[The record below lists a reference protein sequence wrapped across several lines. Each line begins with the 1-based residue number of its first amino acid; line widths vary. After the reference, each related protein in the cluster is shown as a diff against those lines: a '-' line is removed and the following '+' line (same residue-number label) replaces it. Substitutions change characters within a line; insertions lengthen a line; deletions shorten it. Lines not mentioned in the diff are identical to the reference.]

1 MKGGRKMNLSKQI
14 QQLRKRDGL
23 SQEALAEKMYVSRQS
38 ISNWENERSYPDI
51 HNLLMLSAIFNISL
65 DELVKGDVDMM
76 KDALQQSNMMKLSW
90 VMLAGLIG
98 VPLSV
103 APVMKYF
110 GVVGLLIPLGLFII
124 TMIAAFKIERLKKVH
139 QLKTYRQ
146 IMDFIEGKPIQEAQ
160 PTGKDFWSKVIV
172 VTLSAISGFII
183 VYIGLTILN
192 V

>member
-1 MKGGRKMNLSKQI
+1 MNLSKQI

-65 DELVKGDVDMM
+65 DELVKGDVEMM
-76 KDALQQSNMMKLSW
+76 KDALQQSNMMRLSW
-90 VMLAGLIG
+90 VMLVGLIA
-98 VPLSV
+98 VPLSI
-103 APVMKYF
+103 APVMKYL
-110 GVVGLLIPLGLFII
+110 GMIGLLIPLGLFII
-124 TMIAAFKIERLKKVH
+124 TMMAASKIERLKKTH

-146 IMDFIEGKPIQEAQ
+146 IMDFIEGKPIREEQ
-160 PTGKDFWSKVIV
+160 PTRKDLWSKVIV

-183 VYIGLTILN
+183 VSIGLTILN

>member
-1 MKGGRKMNLSKQI
+1 MNLSKQI

-38 ISNWENERSYPDI
+38 ISNWENARSYPDI
-51 HNLLMLSAIFNISL
+51 HNLLMLSAIFNVSL
-65 DELVKGDVDMM
+65 DELVKGDVEMM
-76 KDALQQSNMMKLSW
+76 KDVLQQSDMMKLSW

-98 VPLSV
+98 IPLSI
-103 APVMKYF
+103 APVMKVL
-110 GVVGLLIPLGLFII
+110 GMVGLLIPLGLFII
-124 TMIAAFKIERLKKVH
+124 TMIAAVKIEKLKKTH

-146 IMDFIEGKPIQEAQ
+146 IMDFVEGKPIREAQ
-160 PTGKDFWSKVIV
+160 PTRKDLWSKVIV
-172 VTLSAISGFII
+172 VTLSAISSGII

>member
-65 DELVKGDVDMM
+65 DELVKGDVEMM
-76 KDALQQSNMMKLSW
+76 KDALQQSNMMRLSW
-90 VMLAGLIG
+90 VMLAGLIA
-98 VPLSV
+98 VPLSIV
-103 APVMKYF
+103 PVMKYL
-110 GVVGLLIPLGLFII
+110 GMVGLLIPLGLFMI
-124 TMIAAFKIERLKKVH
+124 TMMAASKIEKLKKTH

-146 IMDFIEGKPIQEAQ
+146 IMDFIEGKPIREEQ
-160 PTGKDFWSKVIV
+160 PTRKDLWSKVIV

>member
-65 DELVKGDVDMM
+65 DELVKGDVEMM
-76 KDALQQSNMMKLSW
+76 KDALQQSNMMRLSW
-90 VMLAGLIG
+90 VMLVGLIA
-98 VPLSV
+98 VPLSI
-103 APVMKYF
+103 APVMKYL
-110 GVVGLLIPLGLFII
+110 GMIGLLIPLGLFII
-124 TMIAAFKIERLKKVH
+124 TMMAASKIERLKKTH

-146 IMDFIEGKPIQEAQ
+146 IMDFIEGKPIQVEQ
-160 PTGKDFWSKVIV
+160 PTRKDLWSKVMV
-172 VTLSAISGFII
+172 VTLSAISGFVI

>member
-1 MKGGRKMNLSKQI
+1 MNLSKQI
-14 QQLRKRDGL
+14 KQLRNRDGL

-51 HNLLMLSAIFNISL
+51 HNLLMLSAIFDVSL
-65 DELVKGDVDMM
+65 DQLVKGDVEMM
-76 KDALQQSNMMKLSW
+76 KVTLQQSNMMKLSW
-90 VMLAGLIG
+90 VMLAGLIAI
-98 VPLSV
+98 PLSI

-110 GVVGLLIPLGLFII
+110 GMAGLFIPFVLLII
-124 TMIAAFKIERLKKVH
+124 TMIAAVKVEKLKKIH

-146 IMDFIEGKPIQEAQ
+146 IMDFYEGKPIRETQ
-160 PTGKDFWSKVIV
+160 PTRKDFWSKVIV
-172 VTLSAISGFII
+172 VTLSAISSGII

>member
-1 MKGGRKMNLSKQI
+1 MNLSKQI

>member
-1 MKGGRKMNLSKQI
+1 MNLSKQI

-65 DELVKGDVDMM
+65 DELVKGDVEMM
-76 KDALQQSNMMKLSW
+76 KDALQQSNMMRLSW
-90 VMLAGLIG
+90 VMLVGLIA
-98 VPLSV
+98 VPLSI
-103 APVMKYF
+103 APVMKYL
-110 GVVGLLIPLGLFII
+110 GMIGLLIPLGLFII
-124 TMIAAFKIERLKKVH
+124 TMMAASKIERLKKTH

-146 IMDFIEGKPIQEAQ
+146 IMDFIEGKPIQVEQ
-160 PTGKDFWSKVIV
+160 PTRKDLWSKVMV
-172 VTLSAISGFII
+172 VTLSAISGFVI